1 MKKPLAVLGLAFVAI
16 GALALSGCGGSST
29 KTMTMVLTQPA
40 PLHNIANFGQ
50 AAGEIGNLH
59 TFQAPLSENNVL
71 VGQLTGERI
80 LTQTSENIAWAIEQQ
95 VPGAEG
101 IDLPNAAVWHQSMTF
116 HLKGRGTIQV
126 GGNRVLLSSTDASL
140 IPLMAIAARQ
150 PLAITGGTGEFM
162 FARGEVTSVRNDDGS
177 YSQTFTYRLS

>member
-1 MKKPLAVLGLAFVAI
+1 MIRPPKVLVLAVVAF
-16 GALALSGCGGSST
+16 GALALSGCGDSSP

-40 PLHNIANFGQ
+40 PLNNIENFGQ
-50 AAGEIGNLH
+50 AASEIGNLH
-59 TFQAPLSENNVL
+59 TFQAPISENNEI
-71 VGQLTGERI
+71 VGQLTGERV
-80 LTQTSENIAWAIEQQ
+80 LTQSSGDIAWAIEQQ

-101 IDLPNAAVWHQSMTF
+101 IELPNAAVWHQSMSF

-126 GGNRVLLSSTDASL
+126 EGNRVLLSGTEPSL

-162 FARGEVTSVRNDDGS
+162 FARGELTSVHNDDGS